1 MNKLILA
8 LILVLP
14 FYIKADFDNKCSVI
28 ITLRFQSNED
38 AYKDAIN
45 KINQC
50 EKYDI
55 LSVTSFLEESISKV
69 YITDLIQNYCMFNHQ
84 IITLIDDKTSN
95 LSCVHRGKP
104 RVDRQLKSLV
114 LHTNSPQHQRDKLF
128 LDQTTLEPVLN

>member
-69 YITDLIQNYCMFNHQ
+69 YITVLIQNYCMFNHQ

-104 RVDRQLKSLV
+104 RVDRQLK
-114 LHTNSPQHQRDKLF
+114 
-128 LDQTTLEPVLN
+128 

>member
-1 MNKLILA
+1 MNKLILV

-69 YITDLIQNYCMFNHQ
+69 YITDLIQNFCMFNHE
-84 IITLIDDKTSN
+84 IITLIDEQTSN
-95 LSCVHRGKP
+95 LSCVHRGK
-104 RVDRQLKSLV
+104 
-114 LHTNSPQHQRDKLF
+114 QRIERKL
-128 LDQTTLEPVLN
+128 N

>member
-38 AYKDAIN
+38 AFKDAIN

-104 RVDRQLKSLV
+104 RVDRQLK
-114 LHTNSPQHQRDKLF
+114 
-128 LDQTTLEPVLN
+128 

>member
-8 LILVLP
+8 LILVIP
-14 FYIKADFDNKCSVI
+14 FYIQADFDNKCSVI

-84 IITLIDDKTSN
+84 IITLIDNKTSN

-104 RVDRQLKSLV
+104 RVDRQLK
-114 LHTNSPQHQRDKLF
+114 
-128 LDQTTLEPVLN
+128 

>member
-8 LILVLP
+8 LILALP

-50 EKYDI
+50 EKHDI

-69 YITDLIQNYCMFNHQ
+69 YITDLIQNYCMFDHQ
-84 IITLIDDKTSN
+84 IITLIDNKTSN

-104 RVDRQLKSLV
+104 RVDRQLK
-114 LHTNSPQHQRDKLF
+114 
-128 LDQTTLEPVLN
+128 